1 MSDENQERGG
11 ERPSRVVD
19 PGPLSRLLQELADAS
34 GGEDLEAWR
43 EELAPGDRVGRF
55 EIRREVG
62 RGGFGAVYAAV
73 DTELNR
79 VVAVKTLRL
88 SRKRKDLSSDWMKKE
103 SEAVARLDHPCI
115 VTLFDVGTCDS
126 RPYLVMELLR
136 GKTLAQRIADGPIA
150 QAEALRIAEEMARG
164 LAHAHQRGVLHRDLK
179 PANVFLCEDGR
190 VKLLDF
196 GLAHLLGSPD
206 ATGAGTPAYMAPE
219 QARGEEIDAR
229 ADVYAAAMV
238 LREMW
243 PELRGLE
250 GALSPNRES
259 RPRDGTA
266 WMEAVASLRS
276 AMERPRRMGRV
287 AGLVLLALAVGGGAV
302 WMAGRL
308 QARPEAGTTS
318 VPGPAALSIAVLPF
332 TDLSPEQDQAYFA
345 EGVAE
350 EILGAL
356 SRVRGMRVP
365 GRSSS
370 FWFKGKNVE
379 PAEIARKLGVSYLLE
394 GSVRRSGSKVRI
406 SAEVVNASS
415 GARTWSQTYERE
427 ITDVFAIQDE
437 IARAVVQAVAP
448 VLFAGSVALPPSR
461 TTDPEAYRLFLLGRY
476 QNSQGTEESFRQ
488 AIDTLERSAGIDPR
502 YAPAQALLAFAFGN
516 LAGTRRGDERAR
528 LRRAGREAAERA
540 VELDPESSWGYAPRA
555 LQRLSD
561 LDWHGAAADLDHATS
576 IDPSSQFVL
585 NARSIFL
592 ATVGRTA
599 EAVEVQRRAVEQ
611 DPLSAIHTNGLAMRL
626 TWDGRYAEAREWA
639 RRAEELSPGAAEP
652 IWVQGWAAL
661 LGGDAAQA
669 LAFFEKVS
677 APRRMVGIAAAL
689 GALGRLPECKEAV
702 QQLERDY
709 PDEPIL
715 IAGAR
720 AGCGDIDG
728 AFGSMEVAVQ
738 ARDRALS
745 RLRILPHLRPLH
757 SDPRFPAL
765 LRRLGFPEDGKL
777 GTSPPP

>member
-1 MSDENQERGG
+1 
-11 ERPSRVVD
+11 
-19 PGPLSRLLQELADAS
+19 LLQELADAK
-34 GGEDLEAWR
+34 GDEALEAWKH
-43 EELAPGDRVGRF
+43 ELSPGDRVGRF

-62 RGGFGAVYAAV
+62 RGGFGAVYEAF

-88 SRKRKDLSSDWMKKE
+88 SRKRNDLSAGWLKKE
-103 SEAVARLDHPCI
+103 AEAVARLDHPCI

-126 RPYLVMELLR
+126 GPYLVMELLR
-136 GKTLAQRIADGPIA
+136 GRTLAQRIADGPVA
-150 QAEALRIAEEMARG
+150 RAEALRIAEEMAKG

-196 GLAHLLGSPD
+196 GLAHLLGSPEEK
-206 ATGAGTPAYMAPE
+206 GAGTPAYMAPE
-219 QARGEEIDAR
+219 QARGDEIDAR

-243 PELRGLE
+243 PRARGLE
-250 GALSPNRES
+250 EALSANRES

-266 WMEAVASLRS
+266 WMEQVVALRS
-276 AMERPRRMGRV
+276 AAGRLRLL
-287 AGLVLLALAVGGGAV
+287 AALLLLALAVGGGAV
-302 WMAGRL
+302 WLAGRL

-318 VPGPAALSIAVLPF
+318 PPGPGPAALSIAVLPF
-332 TDLSPEQDQAYFA
+332 ADLSPEQDQAYFA

-415 GARTWSQTYERE
+415 GARTWSQTYDRE

-437 IARAVVQAVAP
+437 IARSVVQAVAP

-461 TTDPEAYRLFLLGRY
+461 ATDPEAYRLFLLGRY
-476 QNSQGTEESFRQ
+476 LNSQGTEESFRQ

-502 YAPAQALLAFAFGN
+502 YAATQALLAFAYGN
-516 LAGTRRGDERAR
+516 LAEGRRGDERAR

-555 LQRLSD
+555 LERLSD
-561 LDWHGAAADLDHATS
+561 LDWQGAAADLDHAAS
-576 IDPSSQFVL
+576 LDPSSQFVL

-592 ATVGRTA
+592 GSMGRTA

-611 DPLSAIHTNGLAMRL
+611 DPLSAIHTSGLASRL
-626 TWDGRYAEAREWA
+626 VWDGRYAEAKEWA
-639 RRAEELSPGAAEP
+639 RRAEELSPGMAGP
-652 IWVQGWAAL
+652 IWIQGWAAL

-669 LAFFEKVS
+669 LAIFEKV
-677 APRRMVGIAAAL
+677 PVPQRMVGTAAAL

-709 PDEPIL
+709 PDEPIM

-728 AFGSMEVAVQ
+728 AFGSIEIAVQ
-738 ARDRALS
+738 ARERGLS
-745 RLRILPHLRPLH
+745 ALRIIIYLRPLR

-777 GTSPPP
+777 GDAPTP